1 MLTSMSLSLYSCIWY
16 LNTASLTYLLKSP
29 KVFTLG
35 RERFVSRKWMR
46 IQSHSKEAPFLSL
59 SAGFLLNLVYFQKFI
74 FFRHCN
80 SPLGVDLILLSI
92 QWQHRCTC
100 TWTCL
105 GSLPNTQS
113 HSTALP
119 SGLASPV
126 ALFNPCSRV
135 TVLEIHLYKPRMV
148 FSAKSLLPLSVPA
161 DYLLKANFG
170 LMQLPA
176 SRERHAILTC
186 CNKVRNGS
194 SPHEAWPK
202 EPYLKRKWERKLWC
216 YTETTMIKV

>member
-1 MLTSMSLSLYSCIWY
+1 MLTSMSLALYSCVWY
-16 LNTASLTYLLKSP
+16 LNTASLIYLLNSP

-35 RERFVSRKWMR
+35 KERFVSRKWMSL
-46 IQSHSKEAPFLSL
+46 QSHSKREAPFLPL
-59 SAGFLLNLVYFQKFI
+59 SARLLLNLVYFLKFI

-92 QWQHRCTC
+92 QWEHRCTC

-105 GSLPNTQS
+105 GSLPKSQS
-113 HSTALP
+113 HSTAFP

-135 TVLEIHLYKPRMV
+135 TVVEIHLYKLRMV
-148 FSAKSLLPLSVPA
+148 FGAKSLLPLSARA

-170 LMQLPA
+170 LMQLPV
-176 SRERHAILTC
+176 SRERHAIPTC
-186 CNKVRNGS
+186 CNEVRNRS
-194 SPHEAWPK
+194 SPHEAHPK
-202 EPYLKRKWERKLWC
+202 EPYLKRKWERKAL
-216 YTETTMIKV
+216 TL